1 MRPMSSAVTCLSAVS
16 LTFSPNTLLMSP
28 LVISALCPC
37 WILLSLF
44 LRGFALT
51 IFSTWAVLPFNIP
64 EVYSYINIFLRS
76 PFWFSFSVESAS
88 DDLILSSCYTLT
100 LIIPSLSVCVF
111 WIVHITTCHVI
122 SLLLTCSSINK
133 RKTWFILV
141 MPKNSA

>member
-1 MRPMSSAVTCLSAVS
+1 MRPVSSAVTRLSAVS

-37 WILLSLF
+37 WILLSLS
-44 LRGFALT
+44 LRVFALT
-51 IFSTWAVLPFNIP
+51 IFSTLAVLRFNIP
-64 EVYSYINIFLRS
+64 EVYSYISIFLRS
-76 PFWFSFSVESAS
+76 PLWFSSSVRSAS

-100 LIIPSLSVCVF
+100 LIILSSPVCVF
-111 WIVHITTCHVI
+111 WIVHITACHVI
-122 SLLLTCSSINK
+122 SLLPTCSSLNK